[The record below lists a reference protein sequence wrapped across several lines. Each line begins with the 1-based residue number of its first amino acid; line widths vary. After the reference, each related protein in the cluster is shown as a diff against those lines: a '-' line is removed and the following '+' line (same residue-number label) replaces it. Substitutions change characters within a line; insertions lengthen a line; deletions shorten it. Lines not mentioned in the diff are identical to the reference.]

1 MAEQM
6 DCLRG
11 QLGIKG
17 MDRVPN
23 APIRQ
28 LYVMTKSGNEKID

>member
-23 APIRQ
+23 GIRQ
-28 LYVMTKSGNEKID
+28 LYVMTKTGNEKID